1 MIKLIEYGQETL
13 VSRGSYNE
21 EDRLLLSRLQ
31 YEDIDSGECRFFLRE
46 TSEGLYIKP
55 MNYVGTIQLSMERIN
70 IYPRFNHSFS
80 RLISMILFTQSIKYK
95 SFRQNIE
102 VNEEDNDIY
111 EIIINLFI
119 EEVLNLL
126 KNNLFREY
134 VGFNE
139 NLKVVRGRIDFNN
152 HLRKNFLRG
161 DNIFCCYDELN
172 SDIIENQIIL
182 KALKFALRLTTK
194 SETKKII
201 SNYIDIFRSV
211 CNEYKGNK
219 VPEIHYNRLN
229 YHYKET
235 HYFSKVLIEN
245 IGTDNMYQFGDRV
258 GRYSLLINMN
268 LLFEQFVS
276 SIFMKYLSPHYDVK
290 SQWKIGNAITNF
302 KGNTYRLIIPDIIL
316 KDKDNGQIIIIDTK
330 NKDYGNKYV
339 HNEDIYQL
347 SYYGLYF
354 YDMFKSLA
362 NINILYPKY
371 ENQSGRNEQIFI
383 NTTGKIV
390 NRPSINVKSFD
401 IDAFLELISQGA
413 GSTEKIRERLLE
425 YTS

>member
-13 VSRGSYNE
+13 ISRGSYDE

-31 YEDIDSGECRFFLRE
+31 YEDVDRGECRFFLRE
-46 TSEGLYIKP
+46 TSEGLYVKP
-55 MNYVGTIQLSMERIN
+55 MNYVGTIQLSVEKIN

-102 VNEEDNDIY
+102 VNEQDNDLY
-111 EIIINLFI
+111 EIIINLFM

-126 KNNLFREY
+126 KNNFFREY

-139 NLKVVRGRIDFNN
+139 NLKVIRGRIDFNN

-161 DNIFCCYDELN
+161 DNIFCSYDELN

-182 KALKFALRLTTK
+182 KALNVAARLTIK
-194 SETKKII
+194 GETKKII
-201 SNYIDIFRSV
+201 SNYINIFGLV
-211 CNEYKGNK
+211 CSEYKGNK
-219 VPEIHYNRLN
+219 VPELHYNRLN
-229 YHYKET
+229 YHYKEA

-245 IGTDNMYQFGDRV
+245 IGTDNMYQSGDHV
-258 GRYSLLINMN
+258 SRYSLLINMN
-268 LLFEQFVS
+268 ELFEQFVS
-276 SIFMKYLSPHYDVK
+276 SIFMKYLSQLYDVK
-290 SQWKIGNAITNF
+290 SQWKIGNAITNS

-347 SYYGLYF
+347 TYYGLYF

-371 ENQSGRNEQIFI
+371 ENQFDRNDQIFI
-383 NTTGKIV
+383 NTI
-390 NRPSINVKSFD
+390 SILANKPGIKVKSFD
-401 IDAFLELISQGA
+401 IDAFLELIGQGA
-413 GSTEKIRERLLE
+413 GSTEKIREQLLE